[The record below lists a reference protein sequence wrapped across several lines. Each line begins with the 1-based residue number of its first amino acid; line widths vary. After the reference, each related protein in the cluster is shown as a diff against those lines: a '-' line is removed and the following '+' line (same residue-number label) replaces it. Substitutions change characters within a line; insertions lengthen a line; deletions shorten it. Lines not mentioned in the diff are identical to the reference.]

1 MSGRMK
7 MGNRLPALTCH
18 PFYMKAIL
26 LILIALAGAGL
37 TFQIA
42 WNARLREAAQSPI
55 LAVIVSLV
63 MSLLAAS
70 AVWLTGIFPRGSLPR
85 FGSVPLWS
93 WCGGLF
99 ATFYLVVTL
108 LALPRYGAA
117 IVVALVV
124 AGQMAA
130 GLYLDGTGAFGVQTS
145 PLTLS
150 RIAGALLIIGGVML
164 IQNK

>member
-1 MSGRMK
+1 
-7 MGNRLPALTCH
+7 
-18 PFYMKAIL
+18 MKAL
-26 LILIALAGAGL
+26 FLILIALAGAGL

-42 WNARLREAAQSPI
+42 WNGRLRESAQSPI
-55 LAVIVSLV
+55 LAVIVSLLV
-63 MSLLAAS
+63 SLLAAA
-70 AVWLTGIFPRGSLPR
+70 AVWLTGWFPRGSLPR
-85 FGSVPLWS
+85 FGSVPWWS

-108 LALPRYGAA
+108 LAIPRYGTA

-130 GLYLDGTGAFGVQTS
+130 GLYLDSTGAFGVHPS
-145 PLTLS
+145 SLTLS
-150 RIAGALLIIGGVML
+150 RIIGAVMIIGGVML